1 MLGRSNSLILALAVL
16 AAIVGGIIQHQRQ
29 TPAVGQME
37 TSMIGQPLPA
47 LVLPDLQGRPHP
59 LTAYLGRRL
68 LLNFW
73 ASWCGPCLQE
83 MPALN
88 QAQQKFGDHGVIV
101 LGIAMDE
108 PDRVRAF
115 LATHAVSY
123 PILLGQMD
131 GPSTSLQLGDQRE
144 ILPFS
149 VLIDADGRIIATHAG
164 ALSQA
169 QLDDWLAAPAE
180 SP

>member
-1 MLGRSNSLILALAVL
+1 MLGRGNSLILALAVL
-16 AAIVGGIIQHQRQ
+16 AASIGGIIQHQRQ
-29 TPAVGQME
+29 PTAAGYADN
-37 TSMIGQPLPA
+37 SMIGRPLPA
-47 LVLPDLQGRPHP
+47 LVLPDLQGRRHP
-59 LTAYLGRRL
+59 LTGYLGRRL

-73 ASWCGPCLQE
+73 ASWCAPCLEE

-88 QAQQKFGDHGVIV
+88 QAQKKFGDHGVIV

-115 LATHAVSY
+115 LAAHPVSY
-123 PILLGQMD
+123 PILLGRMD
-131 GPSTSLQLGDQRE
+131 DPSTSLQLGDRRQ

-164 ALSQA
+164 TLSQP
-169 QLDDWLAAPAE
+169 QLKNWLAAPAA